1 MLEDMGGS
9 GAIMEKRA
17 ERCKTDYE
25 AMIKRVTEKLEKT
38 LNFQNALFDYVG
50 FGSSRVRNK
59 LAELLGELVS
69 EARILQGSIDELIKQ
84 QEKDS
89 RE

>member
-50 FGSSRVRNK
+50 SSRVRNK